1 MIHGDLFR
9 WDGIGGSCIREGREG
24 RAEKLEPLSERLS
37 EEGFLLQRGA
47 DLSVYGMMLFKAIP

>member
-1 MIHGDLFR
+1 MLFR
-9 WDGIGGSCIREGREG
+9 SIGGSCIREGREG